1 MVPLAGPVLAQNCLA
16 ETLYYSVAQ
25 SETRLLR
32 NCPAVLPEQL
42 LNRPAAVL
50 AELKWLICSAAVLV
64 QMVHIQRH
72 RRQPYQRCSGAVSHS
87 WQLPALLLSEEIPE
101 SCKSDCSFRHGRFS
115 VECARLTSKGSA
127 GFCSGWEITGEAIGF
142 SPSFGMISLWVRA
155 SFTAVQ
161 QTSNS
166 FFSLSYLNSILVGWT
181 LTSAR

>member
-42 LNRPAAVL
+42 LNRSAAVL

-115 VECARLTSKGSA
+115 VESSVTVPV
-127 GFCSGWEITGEAIGF
+127 
-142 SPSFGMISLWVRA
+142 SPQKAMRVFAPGGKSQGRQLVFLP
-155 SFTAVQ
+155 
-161 QTSNS
+161 
-166 FFSLSYLNSILVGWT
+166 LSV
-181 LTSAR
+181 